1 MANSAVKDKEV
12 KDMKNYCVLSKKY
25 GSDVFQSR
33 EYFSKIDID
42 DYTNE
47 ITNFDNAKEIAIQNA
62 TKWLDYLKKSRKDDS
77 IFYMVVVDE
86 PEKFAIRMVLP
97 GRFSGDNRITLG
109 LIDVMTMEDGWWRS
123 NSVSKKLRESWVF
136 EEEP

>member
-1 MANSAVKDKEV
+1 
-12 KDMKNYCVLSKKY
+12 MKNYCVLSKKY